1 MTRILQL
8 TSLVVL
14 LCLGT
19 VVVHAQGKEPQVQVP
34 PKNLSQNDGLMHT
47 ERQKIRQREAED
59 RAERKARKEAKEA
72 EKEAKEAKEAAD
84 HKKESPEDRLVE
96 EKTDKD
102 ESE

>member
-8 TSLVVL
+8 TSLAIL

-19 VVVHAQGKEPQVQVP
+19 VAVHAQGKEPQVQVP

-47 ERQKIRQREAED
+47 ERQKIQQREAED

-72 EKEAKEAKEAAD
+72 KKAKEAAD

-96 EKTDKD
+96 EKTDKA
-102 ESE
+102 ESK